1 MGANVNSALTGIER
15 HWIEQ
20 GQNAIAGMEKSRIA
34 DKWCNSL
41 TRDDR
46 RFLWSMG
53 ISMEGVND
61 AR

>member
-1 MGANVNSALTGIER
+1 MGANFNSALTGIER

-53 ISMEGVND
+53 ISMEGVSD